1 MGTGRQ
7 IHSKIGPRT
16 TGRFELWPWGR
27 LEGLQADWRVP
38 LPDIEFPELIEAA
51 VEAHSRA
58 LWSEMEWGQDPGWVE
73 RNQRA
78 ESYMLEQ
85 APIERI
91 LAAQDSP
98 DKELAV

>member
-1 MGTGRQ
+1 
-7 IHSKIGPRT
+7 
-16 TGRFELWPWGR
+16 
-27 LEGLQADWRVP
+27 
-38 LPDIEFPELIEAA
+38 
-51 VEAHSRA
+51 
-58 LWSEMEWGQDPGWVE
+58 MEWGQEPGWVE

-85 APIERI
+85 APVERI